1 MLDTMTLTKIIG
13 GFCGSL
19 LVFLLG
25 IWVAEELYHVGDGHG
40 EKHAAGYAIV
50 VEEAQEAGD
59 DAPAVDFAQLLMD
72 ADLVKGSKVFGKC
85 KACHKVDDG
94 AKGTGPH
101 LYQIVDRT
109 VGAVDG
115 YGYSGALV
123 AVADV
128 WTTEN
133 LNGFLENPKT
143 YAPGTKMGFA
153 GLKKP
158 QDRANVIA
166 YLQSIE

>member
-25 IWVAEELYHVGDGHG
+25 IWVAEELYYAGDGHG
-40 EKHAAGYAIV
+40 KKHAAGYAIV
-50 VEEAQEAGD
+50 VEEAQEAVD

-133 LNGFLENPKT
+133 LNSFLENPKT